1 VTAQDEGSAAV
12 KESTAP
18 DPDDPRKPQSPP
30 DLPKRSWK
38 HTAKLAFAEFKR
50 DQCTDSAAALTYYAV
65 LSLFRSPCGR
75 RRLMSERSVGR

>member
-1 VTAQDEGSAAV
+1 MTAQDEGSAAV
-12 KESTAP
+12 KQSTAP
-18 DPDDPRKPQSPP
+18 DPDDPRKPESPS

-65 LSLFRSPCGR
+65 LSRFTAIIVGAAL
-75 RRLMSERSVGR
+75 LMLEPD